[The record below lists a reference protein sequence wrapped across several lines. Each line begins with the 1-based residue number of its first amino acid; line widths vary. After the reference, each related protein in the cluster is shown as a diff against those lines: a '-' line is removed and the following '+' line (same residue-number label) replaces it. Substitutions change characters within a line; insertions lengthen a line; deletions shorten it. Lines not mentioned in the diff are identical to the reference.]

1 MAFSLI
7 YIFIYVILFMM
18 IEYIHTY
25 KYIIAIFR
33 QPIRKTLDDNFVIFG
48 PIHIK

>member
-7 YIFIYVILFMM
+7 YIFIFVLLFMM

-25 KYIIAIFR
+25 KYIITVFR
-33 QPIRKTLDDNFVIFG
+33 QAIRKTLDDNFVIVG